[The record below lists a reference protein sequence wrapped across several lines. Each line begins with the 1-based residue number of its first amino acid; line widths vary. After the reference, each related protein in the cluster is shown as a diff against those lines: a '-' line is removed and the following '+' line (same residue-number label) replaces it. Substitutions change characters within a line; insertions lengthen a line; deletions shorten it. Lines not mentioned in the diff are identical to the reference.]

1 MKLVVQVK
9 LLPTP
14 QQAAALTDTL
24 HHVNTAANH
33 VSAIAFDKFGLRGR
47 ETPCGRCATATSKR
61 AGSAPRPPST

>member
-24 HHVNTAANH
+24 HRVNTAANQ
-33 VSAIAFDKFGLRGR
+33 VSAVAFRQFGLRGR
-47 ETPCGRCATATSKR
+47 ETPLRTLCYGDL
-61 AGSAPRPPST
+61 